1 MQFSTINKYMKGEAS
16 EPEVQEIFDWIE
28 SSPGNKREFLQYKNT
43 WALTTLADGHQGNH
57 EGKAFV
63 RSIGK
68 ARRIR
73 QELKIAAY
81 AAAGLLLV
89 GIGFLSRHL
98 SEKWEEPQFVYQTG
112 TRIDVPAGQM
122 SNVVL
127 PDGTTVQLNSG
138 TTLNYSANF
147 NSGKRV
153 VTLEG
158 EAFFD
163 VAKDPSHPFLVKT
176 KTLDFEVYGTSFN
189 IQAYPDEHVLNATLV
204 DGSLGV
210 FSKNGDDVSTLEPRE
225 NLMYNN
231 QTKAMEIKRVNTNMY
246 TSWKQGLITFWNE
259 SLSAI
264 ALKLE
269 RWYNVEIIIQN
280 KDLANEL
287 YIGTIMKNK
296 PIDQILE
303 VFRVTSSLK
312 YRVVQRPDKP
322 MLIYW
327 E

>member
-1 MQFSTINKYMKGEAS
+1 
-16 EPEVQEIFDWIE
+16 
-28 SSPGNKREFLQYKNT
+28 L
-43 WALTTLADGHQGNH
+43 
-57 EGKAFV
+57 
-63 RSIGK
+63 
-68 ARRIR
+68 
-73 QELKIAAY
+73 
-81 AAAGLLLV
+81 
-89 GIGFLSRHL
+89 
-98 SEKWEEPQFVYQTG
+98 
-112 TRIDVPAGQM
+112 DVPAGQM